1 MKKLLTY
8 IGVFI
13 VITAFMFLFFS
24 KNFQT
29 DMAELC
35 LNGVAKPEQVAKA
48 MEEILIYDYLNIY
61 DIFSYEENVSV
72 YSGNINILLK
82 KSDIEECG
90 ITFNDN
96 EVIIGDR
103 YMKKQFKYNVL
114 GERYIS
120 SFGEYDVNCIIKN
133 NDRVYYR
140 DLNILQNTDVK
151 SQKIYLSL
159 ISAKKLPINYNN
171 TIDLLKYY
179 GINVSKSI
187 YYADVINFFQKLL
200 ILLIISGLVIVFI
213 KLVAYTKNSA
223 KQLLEFRYSSKY
235 DLELREFIFKPNNI
249 KLILKVFFEVLIQIL
264 IGFATLWLTIVFL
277 NTQIS
282 YSIDFTSLKSVADA
296 INAFARLIK
305 YYIVNG
311 FTDISLAIVN
321 CIIIYSLTF
330 FVILIVNATKH
341 TIKIKAKKQNN
352 IS

>member
-24 KNFQT
+24 KNFPT
-29 DMAELC
+29 DIAELC
-35 LNGVAKPEQVAKA
+35 LNGVANPEQVDKA
-48 MEEILIYDYLNIY
+48 MKEISIYDYLNIY
-61 DIFSYEENVSV
+61 DIFSCDENVSV

-82 KSDIEECG
+82 KSDIEEHG

-96 EVIIGDR
+96 EVIMGDR
-103 YMKKQFKYNVL
+103 YIEKQFKYNLL

-159 ISAKKLPINYNN
+159 ISEKKLPINYSN
-171 TIDLLKYY
+171 TVDILKYY

-187 YYADVINFFQKLL
+187 YYADVINFYQKLL
-200 ILLIISGLVIVFI
+200 ILLLISALVIVFI

-223 KQLLEFRYSSKY
+223 KQLLEFQSSSKY

-264 IGFATLWLTIVFL
+264 IGVATLWLTIVFL
-277 NTQIS
+277 NTQMS
-282 YSIDFTSLKSVADA
+282 YGVDFTSLKSITDS

-305 YYIVNG
+305 YYIANG
-311 FTDISLAIVN
+311 FTNISLAIVN
-321 CIIIYSLTF
+321 CIIIYLLTF
-330 FVILIVNATKH
+330 FVILIINATKII
-341 TIKIKAKKQNN
+341 IKIKEKKQN
-352 IS
+352 